1 MGFNSRIAT
10 ANTTALTTFANC
22 AVIALLHDV
31 ETVTFRAIFDDSV
44 EVASAYQEDQVIFKP
59 AMTALSTDI
68 AAISGAQTFEILR
81 DGETES
87 KVYAF
92 DGKPRP
98 DGSGLTLVLLA
109 VKR

>member
-1 MGFNSRIAT
+1 MEFNSRIAT
-10 ANTTALTTFANC
+10 ANTTALTSFANC
-22 AVIALLHDV
+22 AVTALLHDV

-44 EVASAYQEDQVIFKP
+44 EVVSPYEENQVTFKSAI
-59 AMTALSTDI
+59 TALSTDI
-68 AAISGAQTFEILR
+68 AAIAGAQTFEILR

-87 KVYAF
+87 KVYTF

>member
-1 MGFNSRIAT
+1 MSFNSRIAT
-10 ANTTALTTFANC
+10 ANTTALGLFAN
-22 AVIALLHDV
+22 ATVTALLHEV
-31 ETVTFRAIFDDSV
+31 ATTTFRAIYDDSV
-44 EVASAYQEDQVIFKP
+44 EVVSPYQEDQVIFKP

-68 AAISGAQTFEILR
+68 AAIAGAQTFEILR

-87 KVYAF
+87 KIYAF